1 MKLVRFR
8 LQPSHWFSSVL
19 LVVLAMSVYHSAG
32 TRNHPLPKQ
41 DSQLVTIY
49 HMVSS
54 SVDQWLEP
62 IPGNVPP
69 QEEPMVG
76 ALNLMAALPPDE
88 SPLPPG
94 THAVSVGLRD
104 DGVAWADFNK
114 ALVDNFP
121 GGSLQESLTINSVL
135 QTLAQFPGVRAVQ
148 FTVEGEIIESIGGH
162 VDVSE
167 PQPVPDEN
175 ATPDPNASPDA
186 IAS

>member
-1 MKLVRFR
+1 MKLIRFR

-19 LVVLAMSVYHSAG
+19 LVVLAMSLYHSTG
-32 TRNHPLPKQ
+32 TRNHPVSKQ
-41 DSQLVTIY
+41 DTYLVTIY
-49 HMVSS
+49 RMVSS

-69 QEEPMVG
+69 QQEPMGG
-76 ALNLMAALPPDE
+76 ALNLMAALPEDE

-94 THAVSVGLRD
+94 THAVSVSLRD
-104 DGVAWADFNK
+104 DGVAWADFNN

-121 GGSLQESLTINSVL
+121 GGSLAESLTINSVL
-135 QTLAQFPGVRAVQ
+135 LTLAQFPGVRAVQ
-148 FTVEGEIIESIGGH
+148 FTVEGKIIESIGGH

-175 ATPDPNASPDA
+175 AKPDTSASPDA
-186 IAS
+186 HTI